1 MRKPRPSTNQPVPVS
16 TNGAGLT
23 STGPWPQ
30 FIVTSARISAV
41 TSATPGLARRI
52 ASWTLNAAAA
62 GGSASHAVAS
72 RSPATTALMPSPT
85 YHGRTAGTMA
95 RRFRLFALPAESLL
109 IVLGRLGELAL
120 PSERQAQVGVS
131 LGEVGL
137 DAKSLL
143 EVLDRLGWLTLLEER
158 GAPVAAGKGQVGID
172 AQRLLEVVD
181 RVGRLTLLKERG
193 APIAVSEGKVG
204 IESQRLLEVIDR
216 LGRLAQLTERR
227 APVVVGD
234 GEVGFEAQRVR
245 EMVDRLGR
253 PALSFER
260 HAPVVVSEGIV
271 GLGAQRVLEKV
282 DRLGQPALTIEQ
294 LSEVGVSDGRVG
306 VDRKGVGPQPP
317 RVVPDL
323 DLVPGE
329 DSQRDDD
336 TRGNAGNP
344 PRRRCPR
351 RARGE
356 APAGRQAGA
365 DQDRP
370 SGGGEIGV
378 SIGRNPRAV
387 LCDAEHRQ
395 EDDHVRQPRRRNAGA
410 STAESQTDSR
420 DARHPAG

>member
-85 YHGRTAGTMA
+85 YHERTAGTMA

-158 GAPVAAGKGQVGID
+158 GAPVAAG
-172 AQRLLEVVD
+172 
-181 RVGRLTLLKERG
+181 
-193 APIAVSEGKVG
+193 
-204 IESQRLLEVIDR
+204 
-216 LGRLAQLTERR
+216 
-227 APVVVGD
+227 
-234 GEVGFEAQRVR
+234 
-245 EMVDRLGR
+245 
-253 PALSFER
+253 
-260 HAPVVVSEGIV
+260 EGIV
-271 GLGAQRVLEKV
+271 GLDAQRVLEMV

-378 SIGRNPRAV
+378 SIGRNLRAV
-387 LCDAEHRQ
+387 LSDAEHRQ
-395 EDDHVRQPRRRNAGA
+395 EDDHVRQPRRRQAGA
-410 STAESQTDSR
+410 STAECQSDR
-420 DARHPAG
+420 RH